1 MEFKESIG
9 FEFIELAEI
18 SENVLGVKVDLLSKR
33 TVKPEMRFLEEAG
46 RKIAIQQMR
55 LSPVGKVLNPTV

>member
-1 MEFKESIG
+1 VEFKESIG

-33 TVKPEMRFLEEAG
+33 TVNPEMRFLEEAG
-46 RKIAIQQMR
+46 RKIAI
-55 LSPVGKVLNPTV
+55 